1 MQQVIRE
8 YGSAM
13 LAAFA
18 VFLFLGVLGGMLLSK
33 GGLLAQMILFWGNG
47 GC

>member
-8 YGSAM
+8 YGSAV
-13 LAAFA
+13 LAAA
-18 VFLFLGVLGGMLLSK
+18 GACLFFGVLGGMLLSDD
-33 GGLLAQMILFWGNG
+33 GLLAQMILLWGNG